1 MNKDITACMIIKG
14 LFGSILIDYYEADN
28 FIESIKEAKR
38 EIERGSEWL
47 VQKEVLNNGILR
59 IQRNCN

>member
-1 MNKDITACMIIKG
+1 MYKNITACMIIKG

-47 VQKEVLNNGILR
+47 VQKEVPNNGIL
-59 IQRNCN
+59 

>member
-47 VQKEVLNNGILR
+47 VQKEVPNNGILR